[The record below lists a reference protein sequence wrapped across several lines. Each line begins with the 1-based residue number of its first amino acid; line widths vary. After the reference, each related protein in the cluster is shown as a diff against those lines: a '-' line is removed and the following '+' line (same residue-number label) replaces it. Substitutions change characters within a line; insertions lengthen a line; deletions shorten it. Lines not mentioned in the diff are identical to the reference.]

1 MARMNKSTYETRTS
15 EDGILFMQWRQWL
28 AQELY
33 SSVQPRT
40 LPDVRYG
47 EHIQSE
53 SSIQQSGVFVNT
65 RKQDGMINSTTKNK
79 KYSILCTELV

>member
-15 EDGILFMQWRQWL
+15 KDGILFMQWRRWL
-28 AQELY
+28 TQEPY
-33 SSVQPRT
+33 SSAQRRT
-40 LPDVRYG
+40 DVRYG

-53 SSIQQSGVFVNT
+53 SSIKQSGVFVNT
-65 RKQDGMINSTTKNK
+65 RKQDRMINSTTKNK